1 MSKCFVLL
9 VSILSIVLGPTLLWA
24 DTAAAADFDGSGKV
38 DFGDFLQ
45 LAGAFG
51 TSQARYDLNGS
62 GTVDFPDFLAFV
74 SVYGQSV
81 SPNIVT
87 FQDSNLEAVVRDSI
101 SKPEGDILLS
111 DISELTA
118 LKTTPN
124 LIASLDGIE
133 NLISLTYLHLYG
145 NQISDLSPLSNLT
158 ALTGLGLN
166 ENQISDL
173 SPLVA
178 NRGLGPGDTIHL
190 RNNPLSADALTTQI
204 PALEARGVW
213 VGIIP

>member
-24 DTAAAADFDGSGKV
+24 DTVAAADFDGSGKV

-111 DISELTA
+111 DVSELTV
-118 LKTTPN
+118 LS
-124 LIASLDGIE
+124 ASFKNIIKLGGIE
-133 NLISLTYLHLYG
+133 NLTALTHLDLAD
-145 NQISDLSPLSNLT
+145 NQINDLSPLSNLT
-158 ALTGLGLN
+158 SLTKLVLSK
-166 ENQISDL
+166 NQINVI
-173 SPLVA
+173 SPLS
-178 NRGLGPGDTIHL
+178 I
-190 RNNPLSADALTTQI
+190 LTS
-204 PALEARGVW
+204 
-213 VGIIP
+213 